1 MCPPHRSP
9 ANYYS
14 PVMSQQLY
22 YLLSP
27 TDVTILLHTTDAII
41 YSHPT
46 FLAKINQGA
55 YILFDASAL
64 TDQSLLHLLLH
75 WLLHSKLRL

>member
-1 MCPPHRSP
+1 
-9 ANYYS
+9 
-14 PVMSQQLY
+14 MSQQLY

-27 TDVTILLHTTDAII
+27 TDSTILLHTTDAII

-64 TDQSLLHLLLH
+64 ADQSLLHLLLH
-75 WLLHSKLRL
+75 LLLH